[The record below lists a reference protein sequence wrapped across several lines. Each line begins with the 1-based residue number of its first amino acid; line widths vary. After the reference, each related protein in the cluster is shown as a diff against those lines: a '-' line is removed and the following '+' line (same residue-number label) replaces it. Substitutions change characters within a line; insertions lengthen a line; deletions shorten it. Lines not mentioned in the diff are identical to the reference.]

1 MDKQIRRIGV
11 LTSGGDAPG
20 MNALIRS
27 VVRSASANDISVLGI
42 RRGYSG
48 LINGDIIEMGARS
61 VDGIIRKGGTMLYT
75 ARCKEMLTEE
85 GLQKAADTCRYL
97 GIDGLICCGG
107 DGTFRGAQALSRKGV
122 PCIGVPGTIDNDISC
137 SDYTIGFD
145 TACNTAIECIDKLRD
160 TMQSHERCSVVEVMG
175 RRAGHL
181 ALQVG
186 CAVGATAICLPER
199 QLDFDTEIV
208 ERMRIGRI
216 KGRNHHIIIVAEGYG
231 SAQAVADQIHEAT
244 GIDTRV
250 TILGHIQRGGSP
262 SAMDRVMATR
272 MGYAA
277 VRALME
283 GKTNRVVVSDNNI
296 VTDIDIEEG
305 LAQSKDLNQCL
316 FEAQQTVAI

>member
-122 PCIGVPGTIDNDISC
+122 PCIGVPGTIDNDIGC

-160 TMQSHERCSVVEVMG
+160 TMQSHERCSVLEVMG

-231 SAQAVADQIHEAT
+231 SAQEVADQIHEAT